1 MLGFETDA
9 NPDINTES
17 LRFIT
22 VKYRNTLNPGKG
34 GSLSNKSEKLK
45 KNNNCK
51 LGNKICELYNRI
63 VEV

>member
-45 KNNNCK
+45 NTTTVN
-51 LGNKICELYNRI
+51 LGIKFASYTTVL
-63 VEV
+63 